1 MNLRTEA
8 PGTITTRP
16 GANPISKL
24 YRIKLRY
31 VGFEH
36 SDWLI
41 NSFNQSEGLKPAF
54 HNFMREIIFIESA
67 PGLVVMGGVS
77 CPRGCK

>member
-16 GANPISKL
+16 GANPIGKL

-41 NSFNQSEGLKPAF
+41 NSFNQSEGLKPILWGKLSLL
-54 HNFMREIIFIESA
+54 NQ
-67 PGLVVMGGVS
+67 LQV
-77 CPRGCK
+77 